1 VLHHTGDPLGGFR
14 SISRLVKPGGVIV
27 IGLYNRIGRLTTDA
41 RRVVFNVFGDGFR
54 FLDAHMRNRNYNEAR
69 KRAWFMDQ
77 YKHPRESSH
86 SYDEAI
92 EWFESNGFQ
101 FLFSIPKIGSGEFS
115 ENERLFVAQGKGTRF
130 SRFATQLQM
139 LMSGGV
145 DGALFI
151 MIGRKMVK

>member
-1 VLHHTGDPLGGFR
+1 MQR
-14 SISRLVKPGGVIV
+14 ANAPGSW
-27 IGLYNRIGRLTTDA
+27 T
-41 RRVVFNVFGDGFR
+41 
-54 FLDAHMRNRNYNEAR
+54 E
-69 KRAWFMDQ
+69 K

-145 DGALFI
+145 DGGCLTVLGVPA
-151 MIGRKMVK
+151 